1 MNKNIFQDPEILNSP
16 SYLITEQIFNA
27 ITHGAGLILAI
38 IGTIYLTSES
48 YHLPGVLPFVS
59 YLIFGLSMIWMYLM
73 STLYHSLYF
82 TKVKPI
88 FQFFDHSSIFILIAG
103 SFTPFALVMVGG
115 WLGWTIF
122 AVQWLVAIVGIS
134 AKMLNHAWIRKYS
147 NRCLFDDGMV
157 GAFTHSYHY
166 PPVTYP
172 RHRII
177 SVRWR
182 NVHHRYAILFTER
195 PIYLFPRHLALFC
208 HARFDRNFHCRMFNL
223 MI

>member
-147 NRCLFDDGMV
+147 TAV
-157 GAFTHSYHY
+157 
-166 PPVTYP
+166 
-172 RHRII
+172 
-177 SVRWR
+177 
-182 NVHHRYAILFTER
+182 
-195 PIYLFPRHLALFC
+195 YLTMGWLALLLIPTIIRQLPTLGIVSLVSGGVMYTIGTLFYSLS
-208 HARFDRNFHCRMFNL
+208 DQYTYFHVIWHFFVMLGSIGIFIAACL
-223 MI
+223 I